1 VKLKDFP
8 ALTGIRQRFKSDRL
22 TNLSGELRKQ
32 FDASG
37 VSVGQGE
44 RIAIAVGSRGIADI
58 VEIVRD
64 VAEWVRGQ
72 GAEPFIVPAMGSHGG
87 ATAQGQ
93 ERILRDYGVTEAS
106 TGAPVLS
113 GMAVVELPQ
122 GTLPV
127 KAYFDRKAFQ
137 ADATIAINRIKVHT
151 DYHGPYESGLMKM
164 LVIGLGKQAQATAI
178 HTHGVRGL
186 REVIPQV
193 ARQILAHA
201 NVIMGVAI
209 VENAYDQTMLVR
221 AIPAQEIPDREPGLL
236 AVARV
241 NMPSLPV
248 DELDILIIDEMGK
261 DISGAGIDTN
271 IIGRMM
277 IAGEPE
283 PDAPR
288 IASIVVR
295 DLTDVSRGNAVGVG
309 LADVITRRLFEKI
322 NLKTTYA
329 NLITSTFL
337 ERGKIPIIAE
347 DDLEAIGFAWRTAGS
362 KAGDEVKVARIRNTL
377 QLAEMYVS
385 PAVLNEIRDD
395 DAIEVT
401 GPTVEPFDSAGELFP
416 FGNR

>member
-1 VKLKDFP
+1 MGRDPLGPLQGRRLILKDFP

-322 NLKTTYA
+322 NLKVA
-329 NLITSTFL
+329 PSSKKTF
-337 ERGKIPIIAE
+337 R
-347 DDLEAIGFAWRTAGS
+347 R
-362 KAGDEVKVARIRNTL
+362 
-377 QLAEMYVS
+377 
-385 PAVLNEIRDD
+385 
-395 DAIEVT
+395 
-401 GPTVEPFDSAGELFP
+401 
-416 FGNR
+416 

>member
-1 VKLKDFP
+1 M
-8 ALTGIRQRFKSDRL
+8 
-22 TNLSGELRKQ
+22 
-32 FDASG
+32 
-37 VSVGQGE
+37 SVGQGE

>member
-1 VKLKDFP
+1 MSTDDGGSASGCGAPQTEIVQRDHRLIP
-8 ALTGIRQRFKSDRL
+8 ALGEPDLEVSAAARFLVRHL
-22 TNLSGELRKQ
+22 PVYGEDPMR
-32 FDASG
+32 
-37 VSVGQGE
+37 
-44 RIAIAVGSRGIADI
+44 
-58 VEIVRD
+58 
-64 VAEWVRGQ
+64 
-72 GAEPFIVPAMGSHGG
+72 

>member
-1 VKLKDFP
+1 MKPKDFP

-22 TNLSGELRKQ
+22 TDLPGELRKQ
-32 FDASG
+32 LDASG
-37 VSVGQGE
+37 VSVGQGD
-44 RIAIAVGSRGIADI
+44 RVAIAVGSRGIADI
-58 VEIVRD
+58 VEIVRG
-64 VAEWVRGQ
+64 VAEWVRGR

-87 ATAQGQ
+87 ATAEGQ
-93 ERILRDYGVTEAS
+93 ERILKDYGVTEAN

-113 GMAVVELPQ
+113 DMAVVELPQ

-127 KAYFDRKAFQ
+127 KVYFDRNAFQ
-137 ADATIAINRIKVHT
+137 ADATIAVNRIKVHT

-221 AIPAQEIPDREPGLL
+221 AIPAQEIPDREPELL
-236 AVARV
+236 AIARV

-283 PDAPR
+283 PDSPR

-295 DLTDVSRGNAVGVG
+295 DITDVSHGNAVGVG
-309 LADVITRRLFEKI
+309 LADIITRRLFEKI
-322 NLKTTYA
+322 DLKITYA

-347 DDLEAIGFAWRTAGS
+347 DDREAIGFAWRAAGS
-362 KAGDEVKVARIRNTL
+362 KAGEEVKVARIRNTL

-401 GPTVEPFDSAGELFP
+401 GPTVEPFDSGGELFP